1 MSSKGLKPAIARPS
15 ARDALAAADAVAQ
28 QAGLPP
34 AALAPSAK
42 PRPPASKE
50 DSSAAPIDAG
60 EELVQVNI
68 RVRRGLGDQL
78 ADRARAEGTTQKV
91 LICRALAAAGFLVH
105 PDDLRTTPPPRR
117 RGSGQRIVSGS

>member
-1 MSSKGLKPAIARPS
+1 MTSKGLKPAIARPS
-15 ARDALAAADAVAQ
+15 AREALAAADAVAQ

-34 AALAPSAK
+34 AALS
-42 PRPPASKE
+42 PRPTTPIPTVSPL
-50 DSSAAPIDAG
+50 AAAE

-91 LICRALAAAGFLVH
+91 LVCRALAAAGFEVH
-105 PDDLRTTPPPRR
+105 SDDLRPTPPPRR
-117 RGSGQRIVSGS
+117 RGSS

>member
-15 ARDALAAADAVAQ
+15 ARDSLAAADAVAQ

-34 AALAPSAK
+34 AALS
-42 PRPPASKE
+42 PRPPSP
-50 DSSAAPIDAG
+50 APTSTADD
-60 EELVQVNI
+60 ELVQVNI

-91 LICRALAAAGFLVH
+91 LVCRALAAAGFEVH
-105 PDDLRTTPPPRR
+105 PDDLRPTPAPRR
-117 RGSGQRIVSGS
+117 RGSN

>member
-1 MSSKGLKPAIARPS
+1 MPPKGLKPAITRPS
-15 ARDALAAADAVAQ
+15 ARDALAAADAVAR

-34 AALAPSAK
+34 AALAPPVSK
-42 PRPPASKE
+42 GEPPA
-50 DSSAAPIDAG
+50 DASDAN

-105 PDDLRTTPPPRR
+105 QDDLRTTPPPRR
-117 RGSGQRIVSGS
+117 RGST

>member
-1 MSSKGLKPAIARPS
+1 MPPKGLKPAIARPS
-15 ARDALAAADAVAQ
+15 ARDALAAADAVAR

-34 AALAPSAK
+34 AALAPPAA
-42 PRPPASKE
+42 PRPPASQGE
-50 DSSAAPIDAG
+50 APAAVSSDAG

-91 LICRALAAAGFLVH
+91 LICRALAVAGFLVH
-105 PDDLRTTPPPRR
+105 QDDLRATTPPRR
-117 RGSGQRIVSGS
+117 RGST

>member
-1 MSSKGLKPAIARPS
+1 MPPKGLKPAIARPS

-28 QAGLPP
+28 RAGLPP
-34 AALAPSAK
+34 AALAPAVA
-42 PRPPASKE
+42 PQPPTATGNSPPVLSE
-50 DSSAAPIDAG
+50 SG

-91 LICRALAAAGFLVH
+91 LICRALATAGFLVH

-117 RGSGQRIVSGS
+117 RGSG

>member
-1 MSSKGLKPAIARPS
+1 MSSKGLKPAITRPS

-34 AALAPSAK
+34 AALS
-42 PRPPASKE
+42 PRPVSLAQSTPAQVASE
-50 DSSAAPIDAG
+50 V
-60 EELVQVNI
+60 EMVQVNI

-91 LICRALAAAGFLVH
+91 LMCRALAAAGFDVH
-105 PDDLRTTPPPRR
+105 EEDLRPILAPRR
-117 RGSGQRIVSGS
+117 RGRS